1 MIIIEGSMTGSAES
15 IDELIRMS
23 LEHVHRSR
31 LEPGCLAHGVA
42 RDVENP
48 LRLVFAEQWQDL
60 DAVRTH
66 FAVPASGEFIRA
78 AASMQTAPPTLAIFD
93 ASPAKP

>member
-1 MIIIEGSMTGSAES
+1 MIIIEGSMTGSDES
-15 IDELIRMS
+15 IDELVRMS

-60 DAVRTH
+60 DAVRAH

-78 AASMQTAPPTLAIFD
+78 AGPLLTAPPTLGIYE
-93 ASPAKP
+93 STPTKP